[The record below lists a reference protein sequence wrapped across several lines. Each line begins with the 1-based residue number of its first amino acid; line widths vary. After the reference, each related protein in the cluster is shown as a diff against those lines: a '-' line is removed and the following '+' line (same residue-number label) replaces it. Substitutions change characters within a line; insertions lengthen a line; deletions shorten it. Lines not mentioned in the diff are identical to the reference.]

1 LNGTRSEAEHAE
13 QSLADLVGRIDR
25 LRLAEIGDRISAA
38 GQHFIGEAAIV
49 VGLDIGRIE
58 LDRLREIFNRAVAG
72 ASLPLRLLGSLS
84 CGDA

>member
-1 LNGTRSEAEHAE
+1 
-13 QSLADLVGRIDR
+13 